1 MPVTIAKPKVPLTIV
16 KPKPSEPP
24 VSKQPVQSG
33 DVATPMAAA
42 AMVMSAGG
50 QHVADPEIQQMMR
63 KGALDLYD
71 NIQKRDALDSML
83 AMLSVAITSA
93 SH

>member
-24 VSKQPVQSG
+24 VPKQPIQSG

-63 KGALDLYD
+63 KVLLTCTT
-71 NIQKRDALDSML
+71 
-83 AMLSVAITSA
+83 TSRKQMP
-93 SH
+93 STPC